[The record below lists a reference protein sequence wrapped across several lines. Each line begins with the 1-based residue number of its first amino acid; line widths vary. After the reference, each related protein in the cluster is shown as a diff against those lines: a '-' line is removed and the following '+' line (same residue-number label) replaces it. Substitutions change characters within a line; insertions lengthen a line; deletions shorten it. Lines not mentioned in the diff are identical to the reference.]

1 MATAT
6 ITSKGQVT
14 IPVDVRKRLGLKPGD
29 RIDFIVDAGGEVRL
43 RAKKVPI
50 EKLLGAFHKPGRKR
64 VSAAQIKEAV
74 LDQATEDWERIRSQ
88 ED

>member
-29 RIDFIVDAGGEVRL
+29 RIDFIVDAGGGVRL

-50 EKLLGAFHKPGRKR
+50 EKLVGAFHKRGRKA
-64 VSAAQIKEAV
+64 VSVARMKKAV
-74 LDQATEDWERIRSQ
+74 LDQAAEDWERIGSQ